1 MLLIR
6 NPHTQ
11 NKSIFRR
18 FVSLLHHC
26 YVNTIEFNPV
36 ILDRLC
42 EYSKLDYPGASIS
55 KTHKSVA
62 EETIHFIIDYLQS
75 ETFDPK
81 DLMKNENLL

>member
-1 MLLIR
+1 
-6 NPHTQ
+6 
-11 NKSIFRR
+11 
-18 FVSLLHHC
+18 
-26 YVNTIEFNPV
+26 V

>member
-6 NPHTQ
+6 SPQTQ
-11 NKSIFRR
+11 NKSILRR
-18 FVSLLHHC
+18 FVALLHHC

-42 EYSKLDYPGASIS
+42 EYNKLDFPEACIS

-62 EETIHFIIDYLQS
+62 EETISFINEYLEHSQ
-75 ETFDPK
+75 FDPK
-81 DLMKNENLL
+81 DLMKN